1 MSARQEVLVYEFI
14 SAGGL
19 GATADAALRAQ
30 GMAMRD
36 ALLAD
41 LARLPGCVPT
51 TVADAA
57 APLPAALRAVSL
69 VAPRRDE
76 GPLQFLARA
85 APAHERV
92 WVIAPESD
100 GLLLACHAAV
110 GAARWVGCDAAAI
123 TVAASK
129 NATLARLAAHGVAVP
144 ARWQPADA
152 PFSGGTW
159 VVKPDDGA
167 GTVDTV
173 RHAGF
178 AAARDDWR
186 ARGGRATLQSW
197 VEGEPLS
204 LSLLCRPGRTELL
217 AINRQDVTVAAD
229 GTVRYGGVE
238 GGAMPV
244 SGAPGRRLAAL
255 ARNIGAALPGL
266 SGYVGVDLVWS
277 PCHGPVVIEVN
288 PRLTCAYVGLS
299 ARLGR
304 NLAGEVLEAR
314 GTEVTAHALA

>member
-1 MSARQEVLVYEFI
+1 MSARQGVLVYEFI

-19 GATADAALRAQ
+19 GATADAALLAQ
-30 GMAMRD
+30 GVAMRD

-41 LARLPGCVPT
+41 LVRLAGCAPA
-51 TVADAA
+51 TVADGL
-57 APLPAALRAVSL
+57 APLPAALRAVPTL
-69 VAPRRDE
+69 APRQGEPALD
-76 GPLQFLARA
+76 FLARA
-85 APAHERV
+85 ARSHELV
-92 WVIAPESD
+92 WVIAPECD
-100 GLLLACHAAV
+100 GLLLASHGAV
-110 GAARWVGCDAAAI
+110 GAARWVGCDAAVI

-144 ARWQPADA
+144 ARWQPGEAEPA
-152 PFSGGTW
+152 GGAW

-178 AAARDDWR
+178 AAARDDFL
-186 ARGGRATLQSW
+186 ARPGATLQSW

-204 LSLLCRPGRTELL
+204 LSLLCGPGRTELL

-229 GTVRYGGVE
+229 GTVRYGGVH
-238 GGAMPV
+238 GGAVPL
-244 SGAPGRRLAAL
+244 SGEPGRRLAAL
-255 ARNIGAALPGL
+255 ARHIGAALPGL

-304 NLAGEVLEAR
+304 NLAGEILAAR
-314 GTEVTAHALA
+314 NEEVEAHAVC